1 MYGLSKFAESTMPI
15 ISIAL
20 SGVFYFY
27 DAIST
32 IINPALT
39 KKEKVISTLKNITNF
54 VVNFGIGLGEFY
66 AGLKIGINFDII
78 SGAGVYLL
86 GLGSGLMGGFSE
98 GLFGRFLNYSKMVLK
113 CKSFYN
119 NYIPIKFMQEG
130 NIPELFWEGVNKNTK
145 SLALEAIIDNRY
157 TIWTVINIPPN
168 TRKISSEIGE
178 TLIKYENF
186 QKYNPTIVDYR
197 LYSINKE
204 KITKEEWNSKN
215 KYKDL
220 IIDFDTLEVK
230 DI

>member
-1 MYGLSKFAESTMPI
+1 
-15 ISIAL
+15 
-20 SGVFYFY
+20 
-27 DAIST
+27 
-32 IINPALT
+32 
-39 KKEKVISTLKNITNF
+39 
-54 VVNFGIGLGEFY
+54 
-66 AGLKIGINFDII
+66 
-78 SGAGVYLL
+78 
-86 GLGSGLMGGFSE
+86 
-98 GLFGRFLNYSKMVLK
+98 
-113 CKSFYN
+113 
-119 NYIPIKFMQEG
+119 MQEG
-130 NIPELFWEGVNKNTK
+130 NIPELLWEGVNKNTK